1 MGLSTFSGGA
11 RIHRDKSSIETM
23 AISGTDKL
31 EVPTIYKAYFL
42 GLCKGIYCL
51 ISHSNNT
58 ALESYIDQKPKRYNN
73 LVQTNTVVKQKT

>member
-58 ALESYIDQKPKRYNN
+58 ALESYIYISIYIYRPKT
-73 LVQTNTVVKQKT
+73 QEI